1 MDLYI
6 IHLTDIHIINDD
18 DFILSKAD
26 HLAQRCLSD
35 IQCPADIIIAV
46 TGDLAFAGKE
56 HQYQLFYQ
64 FINEIKER
72 LQSTEGVHSVNI
84 FTVPGNHDCDFD
96 QETGVR
102 KTLRQTISYRNTN
115 GFDFDC
121 VSQITNEVQST
132 YLKFS
137 EEFFNGLSSD
147 NSLFKCNTIET
158 EQGKVAVLH
167 YNTAWYSARHE
178 EAGHLCMPVDLL
190 PSTDISSFDFVIAL
204 MHHPLYWLHPDN
216 KAEFEKSLRS
226 TVDLVLCGHEHFSD
240 EVLQKGGGWSYQ
252 ILEGQELQTKAD
264 QDTSA
269 FANDIYLPLY
279 Q

>member
-102 KTLRQTISYRNTN
+102 KTLRQTISY
-115 GFDFDC
+115 
-121 VSQITNEVQST
+121 V
-132 YLKFS
+132 
-137 EEFFNGLSSD
+137 
-147 NSLFKCNTIET
+147 
-158 EQGKVAVLH
+158 
-167 YNTAWYSARHE
+167 
-178 EAGHLCMPVDLL
+178 
-190 PSTDISSFDFVIAL
+190 
-204 MHHPLYWLHPDN
+204 
-216 KAEFEKSLRS
+216 
-226 TVDLVLCGHEHFSD
+226 
-240 EVLQKGGGWSYQ
+240 
-252 ILEGQELQTKAD
+252 
-264 QDTSA
+264 
-269 FANDIYLPLY
+269 
-279 Q
+279 